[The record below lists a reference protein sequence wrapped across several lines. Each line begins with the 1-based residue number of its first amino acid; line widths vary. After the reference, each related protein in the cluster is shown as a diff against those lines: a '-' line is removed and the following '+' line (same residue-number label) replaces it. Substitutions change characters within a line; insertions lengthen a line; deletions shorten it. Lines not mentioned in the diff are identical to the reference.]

1 MSYNT
6 LFLAKSFDL
15 LFEYFQIGHTFQI
28 SYASGIDYSDS
39 LDIIQNDAKPMLYN
53 VDDGNITL
61 PLARP
66 YENLLSFDVG
76 PTFCS
81 ETNSGDEV
89 TLYGIEP
96 SPKSTKHTVE

>member
-1 MSYNT
+1 MSTINST
-6 LFLAKSFDL
+6 KPSFDL

-28 SYASGIDYSDS
+28 SYASGIDYLDS

-66 YENLLSFDVG
+66 SH
-76 PTFCS
+76 PQTS
-81 ETNSGDEV
+81 RTNN
-89 TLYGIEP
+89 
-96 SPKSTKHTVE
+96 